1 MLEVLEQVSKGQ
13 PPRARS
19 VNPVAPP
26 ALDAVCA
33 KAMAR
38 AQSDRYPTAAE
49 LGWDVERWLAGEAV
63 SVYAEPWFRRLRR
76 RLRV

>member
-1 MLEVLEQVSKGQ
+1 V
-13 PPRARS
+13 
-19 VNPVAPP
+19 PP

-33 KAMAR
+33 RAMAH
-38 AQSDRYPTAAE
+38 AQADRYPSAAE
-49 LGWDVERWLAGEAV
+49 LGRDVERWLAGEAV